1 VRARGG
7 GRVQKRALDEV
18 ALSGPPVLRDGGQLA
33 REERVVGGDTDG
45 GGGEGVR
52 GVAGLGVAVV
62 LLRQREVGG
71 LEREGAGRIRGRLLE
86 RKGSGLRRSG

>member
-18 ALSGPPVLRDGGQLA
+18 ALSGPPVLRDGG
-33 REERVVGGDTDG
+33 E
-45 GGGEGVR
+45 GER